1 MLPRKVILGVTGGI
15 AAYKSCELLRRLQ
28 DRGLEITVIPTENS
42 LHFVGSATWEALS
55 GKKVVTSLW
64 QDIPSGAHIELAREA
79 ELVIIAP
86 TTADF
91 IARLAQ
97 GRSDD
102 LLSATALT
110 VQVPIVLV
118 PAMHHQMWNNPATIA
133 NVETLRSR
141 GIIVMD
147 PVEGP
152 LNNGDVGVGRF
163 PEVFEILD
171 FLTSQAL
178 LKSDLVGREIVVT
191 AGGTREMID
200 PVRFI
205 GNLSSGKQ
213 GIAIAKAA
221 AARGAKVTLIAANIE
236 ESLLPQDK
244 SIVINKVSSVAEL
257 SAQLNAITDF
267 DLLFMTAAVSDYR
280 PVEVQ
285 TKKLKR
291 DGSPRS
297 LELMENPDLLADF
310 SYRHRSEGRR
320 GCIIGFAAESEVD
333 LNAASGKLSR
343 KGVDFLFVN
352 DVTGQVVFNSDFNGG
367 TLLASSGAQET
378 FEYQSKD
385 TLSHKMLDR
394 LSKALS

>member
-191 AGGTREMID
+191 AGGTR
-200 PVRFI
+200 
-205 GNLSSGKQ
+205 
-213 GIAIAKAA
+213 
-221 AARGAKVTLIAANIE
+221 
-236 ESLLPQDK
+236 
-244 SIVINKVSSVAEL
+244 
-257 SAQLNAITDF
+257 
-267 DLLFMTAAVSDYR
+267 
-280 PVEVQ
+280 
-285 TKKLKR
+285 
-291 DGSPRS
+291 
-297 LELMENPDLLADF
+297 
-310 SYRHRSEGRR
+310 
-320 GCIIGFAAESEVD
+320 
-333 LNAASGKLSR
+333 
-343 KGVDFLFVN
+343 
-352 DVTGQVVFNSDFNGG
+352 
-367 TLLASSGAQET
+367 
-378 FEYQSKD
+378 
-385 TLSHKMLDR
+385 
-394 LSKALS
+394 